1 MEIVLS
7 IAGSD
12 PSSGAGIQQDLKT
25 LTAMG
30 CYGATVITAL
40 TSQNTMGVQDVYA
53 VPANVVSSQLE
64 SVLSDLS
71 VAAVKIGQIPNIGV
85 AEAIVAHLSRLQ
97 AQRDV
102 PIVYDPVMVS
112 TSGRRLM
119 EASCVSYVSE
129 HLFPLCTLVTPNIP
143 EASSLSGRELQTV
156 EDIDAAG
163 LLLVNRHRTAFLLK
177 GGHLEGSEMTDRLY
191 LANGSI
197 HAFATHK
204 VDSKNL
210 HGTGC
215 TLSSAIAAGL
225 AKKQPLTKTIES
237 AKNAISHAILRG
249 KDLHI
254 GHGNGPVWVD

>member
-191 LANGSI
+191 LANGSSY
-197 HAFATHK
+197 ACATHE
-204 VDSKNL
+204 VDMKNL
-210 HGTGC
+210 HGTGV
-215 TLSSAIAAGL
+215 TISSDIAEGL
-225 AKKQPLTKTIES
+225 KKKQPLTKAIES

-254 GHGNGPVWVD
+254 GHGNGPVWVE